1 MHCHATNQADLFLL
15 SVRNPAADSQI
26 DVRLMAQSDQ
36 QVKENTQILQ
46 QIVIA
51 VEFLAKQGLALRGHR
66 DDKVDVTNEDMN
78 RGNFIATLQLMVKEN
93 SVQKHLSSAKRNS
106 KYTIKNEIIHVYAM
120 KIKEK

>member
-15 SVRNPAADSQI
+15 SVRNPDSQN

-36 QVKENTQILQ
+36 QVKKNTQILQ

-66 DDKVDVTNEDMN
+66 DDKVDNEDMN

-106 KYTIKNEIIHVYAM
+106 KYTIQNEIIHVYAM